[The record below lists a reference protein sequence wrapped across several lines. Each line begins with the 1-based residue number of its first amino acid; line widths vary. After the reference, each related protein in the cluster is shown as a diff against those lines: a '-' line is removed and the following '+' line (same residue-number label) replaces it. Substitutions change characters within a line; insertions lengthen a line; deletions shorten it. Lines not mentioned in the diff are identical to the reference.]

1 MTRSQSALLFTAV
14 AVAGGVLAAAV
25 TYVLLAD
32 RRTGRDHRIPPRPS
46 RDDDRVREAMRESF
60 PASDP
65 PAFNPGRA

>member
-1 MTRSQSALLFTAV
+1 MTRSQSAMLFTAV

-32 RRTGRDHRIPPRPS
+32 RRRQSDRRLPHRPS
-46 RDDDRVREAMRESF
+46 REQRVNEALRESF

-65 PAFNPGRA
+65 PSFNPGRA